1 MSGLLSNAI
10 SGLQASQIA
19 LRTAG
24 NNISNA
30 NTAGYSRQTVNFATR
45 PSQQFG
51 QAGFLGNGVTTES
64 VTRVVNEFL
73 TTQVRLDTSAFNQL
87 DKYNTNINKIDSL
100 FSDVHTG
107 LSGSLQSFFS
117 ALQNGASDPAATPA
131 RQLIISQ
138 ADSLSERFNN
148 LYGRLAETEKSVN
161 GEISNIV
168 GKINSLATSIANLN
182 QSIGAKNAANSGGQA
197 NDLYDQ
203 RDEALRQLAE
213 LTSVQLVKDDSGD
226 TNVFIGNGEPLVVG
240 PHASKLTTDSNGAIF
255 FEGKSSSF
263 DITDEISGGQLGG
276 SLTFKTDA
284 LNPAFNELGRVAI
297 VMSDAFNEV
306 QRQGLDLN
314 GNYGNPMF
322 TDVNDP
328 IVSANRVHPGNNAA
342 PNNHVLSVTIDDA
355 SKITA
360 SDYEFVVL
368 PGSSNYIITRSSDS
382 TIVSQGVVPAVLPT
396 VPPTVLKFDGLSVH
410 LDGGTFQGGDS
421 FTLQPTRTGA
431 NEIHSLLQTP
441 ASIAF
446 AAPLRTLGSIG
457 NSGSAT
463 ISAGKVLS
471 VYDANNNL
479 LPAFATPGQMAPP
492 LLVRFTSDTTYDILD
507 ATDPAN
513 PIPLVP
519 AMREQHFIPNR
530 ENSLFSEDKGEM
542 LVAGVGP
549 ASGTAAQ
556 TAAALN
562 NFPGVTAHAFTSA
575 TLSDIT
581 VATVSTLQ
589 ITINGESV
597 LGAPYP
603 NPLPTSQA
611 AINDYLESQINAN
624 ANLKSLGIRA
634 ESSNDINGV
643 PQLRLVASSG
653 VDLDIQLNDP
663 STSITVKDVNAPFTQ
678 LNTTGQSV
686 NVVGTIDVTLADG
699 VALPPS
705 VPLTGVLTP
714 VSSYKGYQ
722 VSISGQPKQGDVF
735 SIVFNNN
742 AKNDNRNG
750 LVMTG
755 LETAKTMQNGTI
767 SFGQGYGQLVEH
779 VGTKSNLSSINTSA
793 SKSLLEQT
801 KTMRD
806 GVSGVNLD
814 EEAASLI
821 EFQQLYSAN
830 ARVITVARDLFDSL
844 LQSLG

>member
-30 NTAGYSRQTVNFATR
+30 NTEGYSRQNVNFATR
-45 PSQQFG
+45 TSQQVG

-87 DKYNTNINKIDSL
+87 DKYNTNISKIDSL
-100 FSDVHTG
+100 FSDASTG
-107 LSGSLQSFFS
+107 LSGSLQTFFS

-197 NDLYDQ
+197 NDLFDQ
-203 RDEALRQLAE
+203 RDEALRKLAE
-213 LTSVQLVKDDSGD
+213 LTSVQLVKDASGD

-240 PHASKLTTDSNGAIF
+240 PHASKLTTDSNGSIF

-263 DITDEISGGQLGG
+263 DITDEITGGQLGG

-297 VMSDAFNEV
+297 VMSDAFNKT

-322 TDVNDP
+322 TDINDS

-355 SKITA
+355 SKITS
-360 SDYEFVVL
+360 SDYEFMVN
-368 PGSSNYIITRSSDS
+368 PGSSNYVITRSSDN
-382 TIVSQGVVPAVLPT
+382 TVVSQGVVPVALPT
-396 VPPTVLKFDGLSVH
+396 VPPTVLTFDGISVH
-410 LDGGTFQGGDS
+410 LDGGTFQGGDR
-421 FTLQPTRTGA
+421 FTLQPTRSGA
-431 NEIHSLLQTP
+431 NEIHSLLDAP

-446 AAPLRTLGSIG
+446 AAPIRTLASTGNIG
-457 NSGSAT
+457 VST

-479 LPAFATPGQMAPP
+479 LPAFATAGQLAPP

-542 LVAGVGP
+542 LVVGAGP
-549 ASGTAAQ
+549 SSGTAAQ
-556 TAAALN
+556 AAAALN

-575 TLSDIT
+575 TLSNVT

-589 ITINGESV
+589 ITINGENV

-603 NPLPTSQA
+603 NPLPTSQV

-624 ANLKSLGIRA
+624 PNLRSLGIRA
-634 ESSNDINGV
+634 ESSSDINGA

-653 VDLDIQLNDP
+653 VDLDIQLTDP
-663 STSITVKDVNAPFTQ
+663 SASITVKDVNAPFTQ

-686 NVVGTIDVTLADG
+686 SVVGTIDVTLAEG

-755 LETAKTMQNGTI
+755 LETAKTMDGGTI
-767 SFGQGYGQLVEH
+767 SFGQGYGQLVEQ

-830 ARVITVARDLFDSL
+830 ARVITVARDLFDAL
-844 LQSLG
+844 LNSLG

>member
-30 NTAGYSRQTVNFATR
+30 NTAGYSRQEVEFSAR
-45 PSQQFG
+45 IG
-51 QAGFLGNGVTTES
+51 QKSGAAGYIGNGVTTDS

-73 TTQVRLDTSAFNQL
+73 TTQLRLDTSTFNQL
-87 DKYNTNINKIDSL
+87 DKYNTNISKIDGL
-100 FSDVHTG
+100 FSDVNTG
-107 LSGSLQSFFS
+107 LSGGLQNFFS

-131 RQLIISQ
+131 RQLIINQ
-138 ADSLSERFNN
+138 ADSLSIRFNN

-168 GKINSLATSIANLN
+168 EKINSLASSIANLN
-182 QSIGAKNAANSGGQA
+182 QSIGVKSASNSGGQA

-203 RDEALRQLAE
+203 REEALRQLAE
-213 LTSVQLVKDDSGD
+213 LTSVQLVKENSGD
-226 TNVFIGNGEPLVVG
+226 INIFIGNGEPLVVG
-240 PHASKLTTDSNGAIF
+240 PNTSKLTTNTSGAVLFQSNAT
-255 FEGKSSSF
+255 SF
-263 DITDEISGGQLGG
+263 DITDEIIGGKLGG
-276 SLTFKTDA
+276 SLLFKSDA
-284 LNPAFNELGRVAI
+284 LEPAFNELGRVAI
-297 VMSDAFNEV
+297 VLSDAFNKT
-306 QRQGLDLN
+306 QAQGLDLN
-314 GNYGNPMF
+314 GNYGQPMF
-322 TDVNDP
+322 SDINDAL
-328 IVSANRVHPGNNAA
+328 VASNRVLHGANAA
-342 PNNHVLSVTIDDA
+342 PSNQVLSVVIEDP
-355 SKITA
+355 SKITS
-360 SDYEFVVL
+360 SDYEFFVN
-368 PGSSNYIITRSSDS
+368 PGSLNYTITRSSDN
-382 TIVSQGVVPAVLPT
+382 TVVSQGSVPAVLPS
-396 VPPTVLKFDGLSVH
+396 VPPTEIKFDGLSVN
-410 LDGGTFQGGDS
+410 LDSGTFQGGDR

-431 NEIHSLLQTP
+431 NDILSLLST
-441 ASIAF
+441 ASSIAF
-446 AAPLRTLGSIG
+446 AAPLRTISSSG
-457 NSGSAT
+457 NTGQAT

-471 VYDANNNL
+471 MLDINQNPLAT
-479 LPAFATPGQMAPP
+479 FATAGQLKPP
-492 LLVRFTSDTTYDILD
+492 VLVRFTSDTTYDLLD
-507 ATDPAN
+507 NTN
-513 PIPLVP
+513 PSNPVPLNP

-542 LVAGVGP
+542 IVVGAGP
-549 ASGTAAQ
+549 ASSTAAQ

-562 NFPGVTAHAFTSA
+562 NFPGVTAHALTSA
-575 TLSDIT
+575 TLSNVT

-589 ITINGESV
+589 IMINGESV

-603 NPLPTSQA
+603 SPLPTNQE

-634 ESSNDINGV
+634 ESSSDVNGA

-653 VDLDIQLNDP
+653 VDLNIQLNDP
-663 STSITVKDVNAPFTQ
+663 STSITVRGVDAPYAQ

-686 NVVGTIDVTLADG
+686 NVVGVIDVTLADG

-705 VPLTGVLTP
+705 VPLTGALIP

-722 VSISGQPKQGDVF
+722 VTMGGQPKQGDVF
-735 SIVFNNN
+735 SIVFNDN

-755 LETAKTMQNGTI
+755 LETAKTMQGGTI
-767 SFGQGYGQLVEH
+767 SFGQGYGQLVEQ

-801 KTMRD
+801 QTMRD